1 MRKSIECKKE
11 IKIRDELDS
20 VSVARRR
27 RRRRQ
32 MARRRRRNER
42 RANGTKVEGVD
53 HGERGEHGEQVA
65 KAEGRKRKKQ
75 RSEEDDSP
83 LLLLAVWRVSRTAN
97 VPVMWAST
105 VASTTSAR

>member
-27 RRRRQ
+27 RRSRWQDEGGATSGARTGRRWKGSIT
-32 MARRRRRNER
+32 AKE
-42 RANGTKVEGVD
+42 E
-53 HGERGEHGEQVA
+53 EHGQVA
-65 KAEGRKRKKQ
+65 KAEDRKRKKQ
-75 RSEEDDSP
+75 GEEDDSP
-83 LLLLAVWRVSRTAN
+83 LLLLLAVWRVSRTAN

>member
-11 IKIRDELDS
+11 IKIRDEFDS
-20 VSVARRR
+20 VSVAWKEKKK
-27 RRRRQ
+27 Q

-53 HGERGEHGEQVA
+53 HSGRGEHGQVA
-65 KAEGRKRKKQ
+65 KAEDRKRKKQ
-75 RSEEDDSP
+75 SEEDDSP
-83 LLLLAVWRVSRTAN
+83 FLLLAVWRVSRTAN

>member
-1 MRKSIECKKE
+1 MSSTACRSREGDEEADGKTKE
-11 IKIRDELDS
+11 
-20 VSVARRR
+20 
-27 RRRRQ
+27 
-32 MARRRRRNER
+32 RRNER

-53 HGERGEHGEQVA
+53 HGERGEHGQVA
-65 KAEGRKRKKQ
+65 KAEDRKRKKQ
-75 RSEEDDSP
+75 SEEDDSP

>member
-1 MRKSIECKKE
+1 MMSSTACRSREGEEKK
-11 IKIRDELDS
+11 
-20 VSVARRR
+20 
-27 RRRRQ
+27 Q
-32 MARRRRRNER
+32 MARRRKRNER

-53 HGERGEHGEQVA
+53 HGERGEHGQVA
-65 KAEGRKRKKQ
+65 KAEDRKRKKQ
-75 RSEEDDSP
+75 SEEDDSP

>member
-27 RRRRQ
+27 REEADGKTKEAQRA
-32 MARRRRRNER
+32 ARER
-42 RANGTKVEGVD
+42 GTKVEGVD
-53 HGERGEHGEQVA
+53 HGERGEHGQVA
-65 KAEGRKRKKQ
+65 KAEDRKRKKQ
-75 RSEEDDSP
+75 SEEDDSP